1 MSHSATGNSKKARS
15 RVLPTGTAAFCYA
28 GNIIHLKTR
37 AKTSQPPLRKAQPLN
52 HPKHR
57 EAFFKRVPFSIQ
69 SFNAGCSRRHPP
81 HTSRTRS
88 GYITHL
94 QPCAATHEK
103 SAPRELHPTGH
114 ARRIHSLQTVCINR
128 SLSTAPVDIDLFLKT
143 VFDHSLTEMQH
154 ILRTCPLF
162 IQKNITKRLSDN
174 RKNHYLCIHNH
185 STASLKRRS
194 EAHTSPPSPLS
205 TKQ

>member
-1 MSHSATGNSKKARS
+1 MPRHHSRPSERLSLSIIPSTGKRS
-15 RVLPTGTAAFCYA
+15 SRESRSASRALMRDAA
-28 GNIIHLKTR
+28 
-37 AKTSQPPLRKAQPLN
+37 S
-52 HPKHR
+52 
-57 EAFFKRVPFSIQ
+57 
-69 SFNAGCSRRHPP
+69 RHPP
-81 HTSRTRS
+81 HASRTRS
-88 GYITHL
+88 GHITHL

-103 SAPRELHPTGH
+103 SAPRELHPAGH

-128 SLSTAPVDIDLFLKT
+128 SLSTAPVDIDLFLRT

-154 ILRTCPLF
+154 ILRACPLF

>member
-1 MSHSATGNSKKARS
+1 MRQDITALLSLSTIPCTGKRSSRESRSAS
-15 RVLPTGTAAFCYA
+15 RALMRDAA
-28 GNIIHLKTR
+28 
-37 AKTSQPPLRKAQPLN
+37 
-52 HPKHR
+52 
-57 EAFFKRVPFSIQ
+57 
-69 SFNAGCSRRHPP
+69 RRHPP

-88 GYITHL
+88 GHITHL
-94 QPCAATHEK
+94 QPCATTHEK

-128 SLSTAPVDIDLFLKT
+128 SLPAASAGIDLFLRT

-154 ILRTCPLF
+154 ILRACPLF
-162 IQKNITKRLSDN
+162 IQKNISQKRSDN
-174 RKNHYLCIHNH
+174 RKNHYLCIHNL
-185 STASLKRRS
+185 STASLKRHS

>member
-1 MSHSATGNSKKARS
+1 MSHSDTGNSKKARS

-37 AKTSQPPLRKAQPLN
+37 AKTSQP
-52 HPKHR
+52 
-57 EAFFKRVPFSIQ
+57 
-69 SFNAGCSRRHPP
+69 
-81 HTSRTRS
+81 
-88 GYITHL
+88 
-94 QPCAATHEK
+94 
-103 SAPRELHPTGH
+103 APQELHPTGH

-128 SLSTAPVDIDLFLKT
+128 SLSTAPVDIDLFLRT

-174 RKNHYLCIHNH
+174 RKNHYLCIHNL

-194 EAHTSPPSPLS
+194 EAHTSPPPPLS

>member
-28 GNIIHLKTR
+28 GNIIHLQTR
-37 AKTSQPPLRKAQPLN
+37 AKTSQLPLRKAQSLN

-69 SFNAGCSRRHPP
+69 SFNAGYSRRHPP

-103 SAPRELHPTGH
+103 SAPRELHPAGH

-128 SLSTAPVDIDLFLKT
+128 SLSTAPVDTDLFLRT

-154 ILRTCPLF
+154 ILRACPLF
-162 IQKNITKRLSDN
+162 LEKKHHQK
-174 RKNHYLCIHNH
+174 
-185 STASLKRRS
+185 TAR
-194 EAHTSPPSPLS
+194 
-205 TKQ
+205 